1 MQVYKLMEKLLIKN
15 IEGDSNLEIQDIEI
29 DSRKVKPGALF
40 ICLPGLTV
48 DGHRFASDAVLNG
61 AVAVLTEKDIDLPS
75 HITKIRVPDTRRA
88 MAVLSNV
95 FHGHPTSKLNVIG
108 VTGTNGKTTTTHII
122 EKILNDNSK
131 KTGLIGT
138 IQMRF
143 GEYTEKTNN
152 TTPEAIELQRYF
164 KKILDQGAEYAVL
177 EVSSHALDMGRVR
190 GCNFKSTIF
199 TNLTHDHLDYHDTM
213 DQYLETKSLLFSQL
227 GNTYDERPKFA
238 ILNTDDEVSNLFA
251 KKTAAQ
257 VITYGIHHKADVQ
270 ARNMEITSNG
280 TSFVVDTFKGSIPL
294 KLKLNGTFNV
304 YNSLAAVSACLVEDI
319 PLEQIK
325 TSLETFEGVRGRF
338 ERVEAGQD
346 FTVIVDYAHNPDG
359 LQNVLK
365 TAKNFT
371 DGRLFCIV
379 GCEGDRDR
387 KKRPVMANI
396 AVDYSDY
403 AILTSDNTRSE
414 EPEDILKEMSEGL
427 KSKNIPIE
435 RYISIINRRDAI
447 YHAIERA
454 KPNDCIIITG
464 KGHETRQIIKNNQSI
479 PFDDREIV
487 IECIKNKFDLPFR
500 DSSSV
505 S

>member
-15 IEGDSNLEIQDIEI
+15 IEGDHNLEIQDIEV
-29 DSRKVKPGALF
+29 DSRKVKPGTLF

-48 DGHRFASDAVLNG
+48 DGHRFASDAVANG
-61 AVAVLTEKDIDLPS
+61 AVAVLTEKDITLPS
-75 HITKIRVPDTRRA
+75 HITEIRVPDTRRA
-88 MAVLSNV
+88 MAILSNV

-122 EKILNDNSK
+122 EKILNDNNK

-138 IQMRF
+138 IQMRI
-143 GEYTEKTNN
+143 GEYSEKTYN

-164 KKILDQGAEYAVL
+164 KKILDHEAEYAVL

-190 GCNFKSTIF
+190 GCDFKSSVF
-199 TNLTHDHLDYHDTM
+199 TNLTHDHLDYHETMEQYRDTK
-213 DQYLETKSLLFSQL
+213 LLLFSQL
-227 GNTYDERPKFA
+227 GNTYDDRPKFA
-238 ILNTDDEVSNLFA
+238 IFNTDDEVSNFFA
-251 KKTAAQ
+251 KKTTAQ
-257 VITYGIHHKADVQ
+257 VITYGIDNKADVQ
-270 ARNMEITSNG
+270 ARNVEITSDG
-280 TSFVVDTFKGSIPL
+280 TSFVVDTFRGSIPL
-294 KLKLNGTFNV
+294 KLKLTGKFNV
-304 YNSLAAVSACLVEDI
+304 YNSLAALTACLVEDV

-325 TSLETFEGVRGRF
+325 TSLESFEGVKGRF
-338 ERVEAGQD
+338 ERVEIGQD
-346 FTVIVDYAHNPDG
+346 FTIIVDYAHNPDG

-365 TAKNFT
+365 TAKQFT
-371 DGRLFCIV
+371 NGKLFCIV

-414 EPEDILKEMSEGL
+414 EPEDIIKEMCADL
-427 KSKNIPIE
+427 ISKNLPTG
-435 RYISIINRRDAI
+435 RYIAIKDRREAI

-454 KPNDCIIITG
+454 KSNDCIIITG
-464 KGHETRQIIKNNQSI
+464 KGHETHQIIKNNQFI

-487 IECIKNKFDLPFR
+487 FDCIKNKMGFPER
-500 DSSSV
+500 DTGIV